1 MDSGYG
7 NGGVPFEYTVAES
20 KSVSLMLKKSA
31 LLLLYILVGVGCLL
45 VATAVRYFVYL
56 VAFVPIVIWIL
67 VFFTWRWTQ
76 VEYEYSFFA
85 GKLTVSRILGGR
97 SRKRLCEVLIRELAA
112 VLPYEEEYRAKAEQ
126 FGAEKSIYAVS
137 SLEAENLYLLLFA
150 PEGEKRQLLCME
162 LNEKALKILKYYN
175 MAAVTLRK

>member
-7 NGGVPFEYTVAES
+7 NSGVPFEYTVAEG
-20 KSVSLMLKKSA
+20 KSVALRLRKIA
-31 LLLLYILVGVGCLL
+31 LVGLYVLVGIGLLLL
-45 VATAVRYFVYL
+45 ATALRYLVYL
-56 VAFVPIVIWIL
+56 VAFVPIAIWIL
-67 VFFTWRWTQ
+67 VFFTWRFTQ

-97 SRKRLCEVLIRELAA
+97 SRKVLCEVLIRELAA

-175 MAAVTLRK
+175 MSAVTLRK